1 MRVFVI
7 GSGAIS
13 SLYAGYLAKG
23 GIDVTMVAR
32 NAEVAERIKKEGLRI
47 EGIRGEHTIQI
58 PVVTD
63 VGDDSQADLVLIC
76 VKAYDTAGAV
86 EQHAKLF
93 GENTLAVTVQNGIGN
108 VEEVTQRIGE
118 KNVLAGTTTMGAF
131 VAGPGVVNHAGEGET
146 TIGEVQGGKS
156 ERAAQI
162 AERLTAAGLPTK
174 VSENIN
180 VLLWTKL
187 CINVA
192 INPMT
197 ALLRVRNGVLAEHEE
212 TRSIM
217 LAGVDETVALAR
229 KLGIELEGETLRAR
243 VIEVAQLTAK
253 NKSSMLVD
261 SLKGKRTEIGYINS
275 AVARLGREH
284 GVPTPVNDVLA
295 NLVSALEATGAKR
308 VESP

>member
-23 GIDVTMVAR
+23 GVDVTMVAR
-32 NAEVAERIKKEGLRI
+32 NAEVVEQIKKNGLRI
-47 EGIRGEHTIQI
+47 EGIRGEHTIKL

-63 VGDDSQADLVLIC
+63 VGDDPQADLVLIC

-118 KNVLAGTTTMGAF
+118 QNVLAGTTTMGAF
-131 VAGPGVVNHAGEGET
+131 VAGPGVVHHAGEGET
-146 TIGEVQGGKS
+146 TLGEVRGGKS
-156 ERAAQI
+156 ERAANI
-162 AERLTAAGLPTK
+162 AETLTAAGLPTK

-192 INPMT
+192 INPLT

-212 TRSIM
+212 TRSVM
-217 LAGVDETVALAR
+217 LAGVNETITLAR
-229 KLGIELEGETLRAR
+229 KLGIELEGEALRAR

-261 SLKGKRTEIGYINS
+261 SLKGKRTEIGYING

-295 NLVSALEATGAKR
+295 NLVSAQEATGAKR